1 MVRRLLALLALLVAA
16 FLAAS
21 VVLFAWAPFADPHP
35 RRVDAIVVL
44 AGSQARLPL
53 GLELWRDGVAPT
65 LVVSRD
71 PQERARARFCSDP
84 PAHAICFSARPYSTR
99 GEARAVA
106 RFARARGWSAL
117 AVVSSRFHLFRVRL
131 LVRRCTDVRLE
142 LVPAAVTWWRWPEAV
157 VFEWTKLAAA
167 VTTRR
172 GC

>member
-1 MVRRLLALLALLVAA
+1 MVKALVALVVA
-16 FLAAS
+16 AVVAAS
-21 VVLFAWAPFADPHP
+21 AVLFGWAPFATTRP
-35 RRVDAIVVL
+35 RHADAIVVL
-44 AGSQARLPL
+44 AGSSSRLPL
-53 GLELWRDGVAPT
+53 ALKLFHEGVAPT
-65 LVVSRD
+65 LAISRD
-71 PQERARARFCSDP
+71 PRERQRASLCRLPPSGAFCFRP
-84 PAHAICFSARPYSTR
+84 EPYSTR
-99 GEARAVA
+99 GEARAIA
-106 RFARARGWSAL
+106 RLARQRGWRSV